1 MITYKSSNDMKKY
14 RVTIF
19 KDCHS
24 AHNVVFRNQSF
35 LEADS
40 IARLARKDNKL
51 VVMREEVL

>member
-1 MITYKSSNDMKKY
+1 MITYKSSNGMKKY

-24 AHNVVFRNQSF
+24 AHNVVFRNQSY

-40 IARLARKDNKL
+40 VVRLAKKDNEL

>member
-19 KDCHS
+19 NDCHS
-24 AHNVVFRNQSF
+24 ANNQIFRNQSF

-51 VVMREEVL
+51 VSFREERV